1 MAIPRRKRVL
11 IIAAFF
17 ILMAWHS
24 MNAPEPTKASYSTP
38 FHHPLFH
45 QSIPINR
52 ETPIAADVE
61 SIVHIADEAKIL
73 VYLHSNRTTCIEP
86 QLIGRLSGYFL
97 SKIKW
102 SYQHVTNHNVIVGRY
117 TVPSPGNYF
126 LEIIATMCQALDMDT
141 DATNVCLI
149 DPSQHRLTMD
159 NATLD
164 AALITTNNNN
174 NAEGIG
180 FWYNKNEVTMDT
192 TDATSSI
199 KPLFTRYQPQN
210 CRGDNAALDRCKI
223 PTDVTRFDPYEFQFN
238 SQFFL
243 NDEYLK
249 GKEGRLCFIGASHSR
264 VLARFANQISNNI
277 HVLQV
282 DHRYVANL
290 TQSEVGYASKC
301 GKVVIGMGQ
310 WDAGHHG
317 MGPTS
322 FRELKKEM
330 NRAMLEFVK
339 PLLDANVSV
348 YFRNMH
354 YNPLGDLITQCPPA
368 DWRNPN
374 VVDTYNIITKE
385 LCNEFQVPFI
395 DTTDITGIMWDRQE
409 DWAHFKDISGEL
421 EARYFLYRVFS

>member
-1 MAIPRRKRVL
+1 
-11 IIAAFF
+11 
-17 ILMAWHS
+17 
-24 MNAPEPTKASYSTP
+24 MNAPEPTTASYSTP

-45 QSIPINR
+45 QGIPINR
-52 ETPIAADVE
+52 ETPIAADVD

-126 LEIIATMCQALDMDT
+126 LEIIVTMCQALDMDT

-164 AALITTNNNN
+164 AALITTNNNNN

-348 YFRNMH
+348 YFRNM
-354 YNPLGDLITQCPPA
+354 Q
-368 DWRNPN
+368 
-374 VVDTYNIITKE
+374 
-385 LCNEFQVPFI
+385 
-395 DTTDITGIMWDRQE
+395 
-409 DWAHFKDISGEL
+409 
-421 EARYFLYRVFS
+421 

>member
-1 MAIPRRKRVL
+1 
-11 IIAAFF
+11 
-17 ILMAWHS
+17 
-24 MNAPEPTKASYSTP
+24 
-38 FHHPLFH
+38 
-45 QSIPINR
+45 
-52 ETPIAADVE
+52 
-61 SIVHIADEAKIL
+61 
-73 VYLHSNRTTCIEP
+73 
-86 QLIGRLSGYFL
+86 
-97 SKIKW
+97 
-102 SYQHVTNHNVIVGRY
+102 
-117 TVPSPGNYF
+117 
-126 LEIIATMCQALDMDT
+126 MCQALDMDT

-180 FWYNKNEVTMDT
+180 FWYNKNEVTVDT
-192 TDATSSI
+192 TDASSI

-243 NDEYLK
+243 NDEYSK

-348 YFRNMH
+348 YFRNM
-354 YNPLGDLITQCPPA
+354 Q
-368 DWRNPN
+368 
-374 VVDTYNIITKE
+374 
-385 LCNEFQVPFI
+385 
-395 DTTDITGIMWDRQE
+395 
-409 DWAHFKDISGEL
+409 
-421 EARYFLYRVFS
+421 